1 MLSSVEGFKSVVL
14 DQLGEGV
21 IVADADGRIISVNRA
36 AEEIH
41 GRANLDV
48 PPDEYSKNYELLTMD
63 NLPYPPDDLPLAR
76 AVQKGESVIE
86 APWKIRRPDG
96 TIVIAVGTARP
107 VRNAAGV
114 QIGAVLTMRDDTLRV
129 QAEQALVEAL
139 EMKDTLLFE
148 VNHRVRNSLQI
159 VSSIVS
165 LPLKRVED
173 EIARETLSLTQ
184 QRIEVISATH
194 RSLYELGKHDEVDC
208 LALLPDLCNAVVE
221 TYSLREAIQLVC
233 ETRGE
238 IVLPVGKAVSVCLA
252 VTELITNA
260 CKYAFKGRDQ
270 GRIRLVLDGETDRV
284 LIEVEDDGVGM
295 PEQSGADA
303 ARGIGMILINS
314 LTKSLAAEISMATG
328 ASGTRFSITFDKP
341 EPTPD
346 LSHALV
352 ANRRNKGL

>member
-1 MLSSVEGFKSVVL
+1 MLSSVERFKSVVL

-21 IVADADGRIISVNRA
+21 IVADADGLIVSGNRA

-48 PPDEYSKNYELLTMD
+48 PPDEASDNYELLTMD
-63 NLPYPPDDLPLAR
+63 DLPYPPDELPLAR
-76 AVQKGESVIE
+76 AVLKGESVVE
-86 APWKIRRPDG
+86 VAWKIRRPDG

-129 QAEQALVEAL
+129 RAEQALLEAL
-139 EMKDTLLFE
+139 DMKDALLFE

-165 LPLKRVED
+165 LPLKRVQD
-173 EIARETLSLTQ
+173 EMARETLSLTR

-208 LALLPDLCNAVVE
+208 LALLPDLCKAVVE
-221 TYSLREAIQLVC
+221 TYSVREAIHLVC

-260 CKYAFKGRDQ
+260 CKFAFKGRDQ
-270 GRIRLVLDGETDRV
+270 GRIRLLLDGSEDRV

-295 PEQSGADA
+295 PEQSEADA
-303 ARGIGMILINS
+303 VRGIGMILINS
-314 LTKSLAAEISMATG
+314 LSKSLAADISRVTG
-328 ASGTRFSITFDKP
+328 ASGTRFSISFNKP
-341 EPTPD
+341 EPTQD
-346 LSHALV
+346 LSRALI